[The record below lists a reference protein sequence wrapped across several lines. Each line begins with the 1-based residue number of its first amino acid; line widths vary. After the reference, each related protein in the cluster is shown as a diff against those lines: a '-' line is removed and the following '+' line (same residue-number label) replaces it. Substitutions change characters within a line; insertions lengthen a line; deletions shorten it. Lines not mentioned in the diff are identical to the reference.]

1 MQHEFEQKLGKN
13 NPIYQRINHS
23 NSEQCFEL
31 FLVLT
36 RLAVGLVLKELS
48 GSGDI
53 FPEEPGVFG
62 SSRLREICFENC
74 RDLLITDFCSPTIS
88 QTMDLFSLYVL
99 FSQYRP
105 RDVLQEISLN

>member
-1 MQHEFEQKLGKN
+1 M
-13 NPIYQRINHS
+13 
-23 NSEQCFEL
+23 
-31 FLVLT
+31 LT
-36 RLAVGLVLKELS
+36 RLAVGLVLKELC

-53 FPEEPGVFG
+53 FPEEPGVCG
-62 SSRLREICFENC
+62 SSRLREICFENS

-88 QTMDLFSLYVL
+88 QTLDLFSLYVL

>member
-62 SSRLREICFENC
+62 SSHLREICFENS
-74 RDLLITDFCSPTIS
+74 RDLLINDFCSPTIS
-88 QTMDLFSLYVL
+88 QTIIIIIIIIITSLL
-99 FSQYRP
+99 KSIR
-105 RDVLQEISLN
+105 